1 MAGFLHPSIADTTR
15 GDVNS
20 SIQSTCLTM
29 FIDTHCH
36 LDAPEFDADR
46 DEVVA
51 RAQEAGISQM
61 IVPAISLPTL
71 AATLAMRSRY
81 GCPVALGLHPIYER
95 THRDEHL
102 LALRNAIAQV
112 QPIAVGEI
120 GLDFFVAGLDAQRQT
135 DIFAA
140 QLKLARDFDLPVLLH
155 VRKSQ
160 DQVLKQLRRFGV
172 RRGIAHAFN
181 GSPQQADAYI
191 KQGFKLGFG
200 GSLTF
205 ERALN
210 IRRLA
215 TDLPL
220 ESIVL
225 ETDAPDISPSWAYMQ
240 RNEPAYLSQIATELA
255 QLRDIS
261 LSALAAQTSANARE
275 ALNLHFP

>member
-1 MAGFLHPSIADTTR
+1 ML
-15 GDVNS
+15 
-20 SIQSTCLTM
+20 
-29 FIDTHCH
+29 IDTHCH
-36 LDAPEFDADR
+36 LDAPEFDTDR
-46 DEVVA
+46 DEVVVRA
-51 RAQEAGISQM
+51 REAQISQI
-61 IVPAISLPTL
+61 IVPAISLPTF
-71 AATLAMRSRY
+71 AGTLAMRNRY

-95 THRDEHL
+95 THREEHL
-102 LALRNAIAQV
+102 LTLRDAIANEK
-112 QPIAVGEI
+112 PIAVGEI
-120 GLDFFVAGLDAQRQT
+120 GLDFFVAGLDTQRQT

-181 GSPQQADAYI
+181 GSPQQAAAYI
-191 KQGFKLGFG
+191 EQGFKLGFG

-225 ETDAPDISPSWAYMQ
+225 ETDAPDISPSWAYKQ
-240 RNEPAYLSQIATELA
+240 RNEPAYLSRIATELA
-255 QLRDIS
+255 ELRGIS
-261 LSALAAQTSANARE
+261 LTKLAAQTSTNARE
-275 ALNLHFP
+275 ALNLPLR